1 MESFS
6 SEELLEF
13 IDQSPTCFHVVH
25 TLKNILDTQ
34 GFEQLQES
42 GEWVLKNGGKYYDST
57 GNESIATY
65 RGRNL

>member
-1 MESFS
+1 MQSFS

-13 IDQSPTCFHVVH
+13 IDQSPTCFHVVQ

-42 GEWVLKNGGKYYDST
+42 GEWRLKKGGKYYV
-57 GNESIATY
+57 
-65 RGRNL
+65 